1 MQKKAENHLKNL
13 KPLLFFIL
21 VVALISGI
29 GGFFTAPNVAQ
40 MYQNIQKPSW
50 APPGWLFG
58 PVWTVLYLLIALA
71 GWRVWIRRE
80 AYKSNAPMI
89 LYVLQLVLNAL
100 WTLIYFQF
108 KMPLLAFV
116 EISILLI
123 VIVISGIVFWMLSK
137 FAAYCMVP
145 YGAWVGFAA
154 VLNLQVFRLN
164 T

>member
-1 MQKKAENHLKNL
+1 MADNHWQDL

-21 VVALISGI
+21 IVAFISGM
-29 GGFFTAPNVAQ
+29 GGFFTAPNVVQ
-40 MYQNIQKPSW
+40 MYQDIRKPLW

-58 PVWTVLYLLIALA
+58 PVWTVLYILIALA

-80 AYKSNAPMI
+80 AYKSKTPMI

-116 EISILLI
+116 EISILFI
-123 VIVISGIVFWMLSK
+123 VIVVSGIVFWRLSK

-154 VLNLQVFRLN
+154 VLNLHIVRLN